1 MKMALP
7 TTPLLVVYGYILLS
21 YMYLPLLSQYC
32 TFLSDLQISSHSET
46 TQRNYLLKCQ
56 NKMQT

>member
-1 MKMALP
+1 MPLP
-7 TTPLLVVYGYILLS
+7 ATPLLVVYGYVLVS

-32 TFLSDLQISSHSET
+32 TFLCDMQISSHLET